1 MNKLIP
7 EYDKCKITLWN
18 NEKLVIENYQKLID
32 ISEEKIKI
40 DRYLI
45 KGKFLKIGELN
56 QFVIKVY
63 GEIKEI
69 NIE

>member
-7 EYDKCKITLWN
+7 EYDKCKITLWK
-18 NEKLVIENYQKLID
+18 NEKLVIENYQRLID